1 MRWRSLDGYLRD
13 CGGAAK
19 EFLLEL
25 FSNLSVQEEY
35 EVRHE
40 VYVMEV
46 PLSGEVIRGRKKVRE
61 FPKAYPTPPSI
72 RLRRVLV
79 REEIWA
85 VEGRNDY
92 GGGRLF
98 DLVLI
103 IELETERCSE
113 TLATTPSRS
122 R

>member
-19 EFLLEL
+19 EFLLEF
-25 FSNLSVQEEY
+25 FSNLDVQEEY

-46 PLSGEVIRGRKKVRE
+46 PPSEKVIRGRKKVRE

-79 REEIWA
+79 REELWA
-85 VEGRNDY
+85 SEGRNDY
-92 GGGRLF
+92 GGGWLF
-98 DLVLI
+98 AW
-103 IELETERCSE
+103 C
-113 TLATTPSRS
+113 
-122 R
+122 